1 RRPRPS
7 RARSPGGRGVPAGP
21 RPDPQ
26 QGGPGRPPREPPA
39 APSGCAA
46 RPAGDAA
53 GGVDLA
59 AVGVLRRSVAQG
71 PPPQAPSD
79 QPAVPGRGAA
89 AAGRRRRLPAGHRLG
104 RLRPPHA
111 PPARPAPR
119 ARAPASRGPGPRG
132 RLLGPDPGE
141 HGAHRM
147 GTTIRGSCEDRLREE
162 GTGRRP
168 LNMGPRIHP
177 GASAP
182 GAGRRLG
189 PRGSGGAVTASS
201 GTVRAGPRMPDPADV
216 ELPADWEDD
225 DQPDPGRGRGRRAA
239 LIALGLVAVLVLG
252 VGLVIG
258 NYLNGL
264 KNSYE
269 KRTVV
274 QITRDADH
282 GERPEEIDGTGRNF
296 LLLGSDKRSEE
307 DAAAQGVSGE
317 RSDVMMLVH
326 VSDDD
331 ESVYVTSF
339 PRDLYVDIPGHGKD
353 RINAAL
359 AFGGPGLAVS
369 TVEDYTGVPVDHVA
383 LIDFDGIEGLVD
395 TLGGVDVQVPLSF
408 EADGHQFTEGTQTLD
423 G

>member
-1 RRPRPS
+1 
-7 RARSPGGRGVPAGP
+7 
-21 RPDPQ
+21 
-26 QGGPGRPPREPPA
+26 
-39 APSGCAA
+39 
-46 RPAGDAA
+46 
-53 GGVDLA
+53 
-59 AVGVLRRSVAQG
+59 
-71 PPPQAPSD
+71 
-79 QPAVPGRGAA
+79 
-89 AAGRRRRLPAGHRLG
+89 
-104 RLRPPHA
+104 
-111 PPARPAPR
+111 
-119 ARAPASRGPGPRG
+119 
-132 RLLGPDPGE
+132 
-141 HGAHRM
+141 M
-147 GTTIRGSCEDRLREE
+147 T
-162 GTGRRP
+162 
-168 LNMGPRIHP
+168 
-177 GASAP
+177 
-182 GAGRRLG
+182 
-189 PRGSGGAVTASS
+189 
-201 GTVRAGPRMPDPADV
+201 DPADV

-369 TVEDYTGVPVDHVA
+369 TVEDYTGVPIDHVA